1 MRRREFISKAS
12 KFTLGSIILSQLVS
26 SNKVYAESLKSTPNP
41 AKWLGT
47 EINIAWLG
55 HSSVLI
61 NFYGKII
68 LTDPV
73 LFRRIGVN
81 FLGTTIGPLRFTP
94 PALTVDQLPKPDLI
108 LLSHVHMD
116 HTDMQTLEAIT
127 EKYPGMIDIVVAYN
141 TKDVVDE
148 LEWKSLKVLDW
159 GDETNVAQTY
169 IQALEVKHFGWRYPW
184 EKDRSKG
191 YHMDGRS
198 FNAYVLER
206 GGTRILFGG
215 DTAYTAKLKDSG
227 EKVDIAIMPIGSYN
241 PWKRNH
247 CNPEE
252 ALQMAKDM
260 EAKVFIPIHCNTFKQ
275 SSEPID
281 EPLTWLANSHK
292 NYNLELGIRNIGE
305 TFTLN
310 S

>member
-1 MRRREFISKAS
+1 MKRREFISKTS
-12 KFTLGSIILSQLVS
+12 KFTLGSIILSPFIGSGV
-26 SNKVYAESLKSTPNP
+26 VYAKSLKSTPKPSEWKN
-41 AKWLGT
+41 T

-55 HSSVLI
+55 HSSILI

-73 LFRRIGVN
+73 LFSRVGIN
-81 FLGTTIGPLRFTP
+81 FLGTTIGPSRLTP

-116 HTDMQTLEAIT
+116 HTDLQTLEAIT
-127 EKYPGMIDIVVAYN
+127 EKYPDMIDVVVAYN
-141 TKDVVDE
+141 TKDVVDG
-148 LEWKSLKVLDW
+148 LDWRSLKVLDW
-159 GDETNVAQTY
+159 GDEANVSQTY
-169 IQALEVKHFGWRYPW
+169 IKALEVKHFGWRYPW

-191 YHMDGRS
+191 FHNNGRS
-198 FNAYVLER
+198 FNAYILER
-206 GGTRILFGG
+206 QGTRILFGG
-215 DTAYTAKLKDSG
+215 DTAYTTKLGDSG
-227 EKVDIAIMPIGSYN
+227 EKVDIAIMPIGAYN

-247 CNPEE
+247 CDPEE
-252 ALQMAKDM
+252 ALRMAKDM
-260 EAKVFIPIHCNTFKQ
+260 DAKVFIPIHCNTFKM

-281 EPLTWLANSHK
+281 EPLSWLANSHS

-305 TFTLN
+305 TYTLK